1 MKNWK
6 YWIEFCS
13 SFASSLKDTS
23 VIAASYIF
31 VAFLFCLVNVREWI
45 LVSFLLRRWLT
56 PCCRLM
62 PVILFFVHISL
73 ILVAIFFWYFWKS
86 RNKTKKRISIFQN
99 ISQMKLKQFLRFL
112 ILIICSFYLS
122 LSDESWSHTSS
133 HKRNLCSFLRRRE
146 YHQWAILGFS
156 RCFRELSIINFWAL
170 LLLWICTDFGILSIL
185 VT

>member
-45 LVSFLLRRWLT
+45 LVSFLLRRWPTL
-56 PCCRLM
+56 CCRLM
-62 PVILFFVHISL
+62 PVILFFIHISL
-73 ILVAIFFWYFWKS
+73 ILVANFFWYFWNS

-156 RCFRELSIINFWAL
+156 RCSRELSIINFWAL